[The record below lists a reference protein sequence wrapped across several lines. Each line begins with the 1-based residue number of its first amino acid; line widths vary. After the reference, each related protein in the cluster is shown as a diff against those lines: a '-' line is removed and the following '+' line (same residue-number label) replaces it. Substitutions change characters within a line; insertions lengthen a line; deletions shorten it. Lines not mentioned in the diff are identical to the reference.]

1 MAPSEAAAQAVGAQV
16 RVHTVGIGQRAEVD
30 EASLQAI
37 ARQIGGQYFYAAEA
51 GQLEQIYGDLSSQ
64 VSWVEEP
71 TEITALI
78 GALATVL
85 LLAGGVL
92 SLRWF
97 QQFP

>member
-1 MAPSEAAAQAVGAQV
+1 
-16 RVHTVGIGQRAEVD
+16 
-30 EASLQAI
+30 
-37 ARQIGGQYFYAAEA
+37 
-51 GQLEQIYGDLSSQ
+51 
-64 VSWVEEP
+64 VSWVEER

-92 SLRWF
+92 GLRWF